1 MKIVNIFCIR
11 HGESTHNILFQKMG
25 MKTFFDKNYYD
36 TNLTMNGINQSIDLG
51 KVWDNK
57 HNMDFV
63 IVSPLSRTLQTA
75 MNIFKDTNVKM
86 IALES
91 VREYPNTLHTCNKR
105 KDIDTLKNLF
115 PRVDFSNITD
125 NIDPS
130 WNDHTGETINN
141 LLNRINSLYD
151 FIESNDCKNIA
162 LVGHNSYISM
172 MKDQRL
178 NRREDGLEELKHCF
192 PYKIELKYN

>member
-11 HGESTHNILFQKMG
+11 HGESTHNILFQQWG
-25 MKTFFDKNYYD
+25 MKAFFDKNFYD
-36 TNLTMNGINQSIDLG
+36 TNLTINGINQSIELG
-51 KVWDNK
+51 KKWDNK
-57 HNMDFV
+57 HNMDLV

-75 MNIFKDTNVKM
+75 MNLFKDTNIKI

-91 VREYPNTLHTCNKR
+91 VREYPNSLHTCNKR

-115 PRVDFSNITD
+115 PRVDFSNIKD
-125 NIDPS
+125 NNDPT
-130 WNDHTGETINN
+130 WNDHTGETISN
-141 LLNRINSLYD
+141 LLERINSLYD
-151 FIESNDCKNIA
+151 FIELNDYKNIA

-178 NRREDGLEELKHCF
+178 NRNEDGLEELKHCF

>member
-36 TNLTMNGINQSIDLG
+36 TNLTLNGINQSIELG
-51 KVWDNK
+51 NKWDNK
-57 HNMDFV
+57 DKMDLV

-75 MNIFKDTNVKM
+75 MNIFKDTNVK
-86 IALES
+86 IVALES
-91 VREYPNTLHTCNKR
+91 VREYPNSLHTCNKR
-105 KDIDTLKNLF
+105 KDINTLKKLF
-115 PRVDFSNITD
+115 PRVDFSNIKD

-130 WNDHTGETINN
+130 WNEHIGETIEN
-141 LLNRINSLYD
+141 LLQRINSLYD
-151 FIESNDCKNIA
+151 FIDSNDYNNIA

-172 MKDQRL
+172 VKDQRL
-178 NRREDGLEELKHCF
+178 NRTEDGMEELKHCF

>member
-1 MKIVNIFCIR
+1 MKA
-11 HGESTHNILFQKMG
+11 
-25 MKTFFDKNYYD
+25 FFDKDFYD
-36 TNLTMNGINQSIDLG
+36 TKLTMNGINQSIELG
-51 KVWDNK
+51 KTWNNK
-57 HNMDFV
+57 HNMDLV

-86 IALES
+86 IALEC
-91 VREYPNTLHTCNKR
+91 VREYPNSLHTCNKR
-105 KDIDTLKNLF
+105 KDIDKLKNLF
-115 PRVDFSNITD
+115 PRVDFSNIKE
-125 NIDPS
+125 NSDPS
-130 WNDHTGETINN
+130 WNDQTGETINN

-151 FIESNDCKNIA
+151 FIESNEYKNIA

-178 NRREDGLEELKHCF
+178 NRNEDGLEELQHCF